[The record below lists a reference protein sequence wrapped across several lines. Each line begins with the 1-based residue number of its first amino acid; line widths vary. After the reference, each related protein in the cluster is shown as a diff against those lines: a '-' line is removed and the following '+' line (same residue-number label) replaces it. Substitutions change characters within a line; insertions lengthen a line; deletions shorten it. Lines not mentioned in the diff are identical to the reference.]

1 MIHLDTHV
9 VVWLY
14 NREPDR
20 FSSMALNLLDEHI
33 LKISPMVRLELQFLY
48 EIGRFLNSADEIL
61 AYLEQRIQLSLSTA
75 DFDQVIT
82 HALNLSWTRDPFDR
96 IIIAQ
101 SISEDVPLLTKEAKI
116 LQNYQGAV
124 WE

>member
-1 MIHLDTHV
+1 MIHLDTHI

-20 FSSMALNLLDEHI
+20 FSGTALKLLDEHI
-33 LKISPMVRLELQFLY
+33 LKISPMVRLELQFLN
-48 EIGRFLNSADEIL
+48 EIGRLINSADEIL
-61 AYLEQRIQLSLSTA
+61 SYLEKRIQLSLSA
-75 DFDQVIT
+75 AGFDQVIQHT
-82 HALNLSWTRDPFDR
+82 LDLSWTRDPFDR

-101 SISEDVPLLTKEAKI
+101 SLSEDVPLLTKDTNI
-116 LQNYQGAV
+116 LENYPDAV